1 MKLPSLIPLGSMGL
15 VYLPINLPYKSA
27 IHGSVNISI
36 IWILWLMGL
45 FVSHVRK
52 VSSKPEATEMF
63 REVLDG
69 TLKEMVEPWGKAL
82 GFFSIQGMIFDTH
95 KNPRSYHNHTHLLPL
110 HCISNCCSVNF
121 CEYMCNGSYIDIWNC
136 HESGRVDYFI
146 HWSDHFCQARILHRA
161 AWSPWA
167 AGHVLPWQGDQ
178 LLKNTTRRRVTPR
191 FDRDIWS
198 WSQPKMKMSMTS
210 W

>member
-1 MKLPSLIPLGSMGL
+1 MPDG
-15 VYLPINLPYKSA
+15 V
-27 IHGSVNISI
+27 
-36 IWILWLMGL
+36 
-45 FVSHVRK
+45 FVSHVPK
-52 VSSKPEATEMF
+52 MSSKTEATEMF

-69 TLKEMVEPWGKAL
+69 TLKEMVEPWGKPYVFVPFKEWFLILIKTL
-82 GFFSIQGMIFDTH
+82 GVI
-95 KNPRSYHNHTHLLPL
+95 PRQYTFVTISLHFELL
-110 HCISNCCSVNF
+110 F
-121 CEYMCNGSYIDIWNC
+121 CKLLRIYVHESYIDIWNC
-136 HESGRVDYFI
+136 HESGRVDYFT

-191 FDRDIWS
+191 FDRDVWG

-210 W
+210 GKISPKVFSHVRYDPYNPWGWYICLHGWLIFRVFI